1 MSLQRA
7 DLPSGNG
14 RVLPLLVEPPDAH
27 NGHSASGQS
36 AAVSQSSERHSQV
49 GEMFLTRHVYP
60 PRKVGVSTL
69 LKISPQCVVLLENCK
84 AGDDHSRPDP
94 CLFGLGQRH
103 CLLRGLLG
111 LSSLQGNIP
120 SWPNQ

>member
-1 MSLQRA
+1 MFTVQGS
-7 DLPSGNG
+7 DLPGGNG

-27 NGHSASGQS
+27 NGHPPSGQS

-69 LKISPQCVVLLENCK
+69 
-84 AGDDHSRPDP
+84 
-94 CLFGLGQRH
+94 
-103 CLLRGLLG
+103 
-111 LSSLQGNIP
+111 
-120 SWPNQ
+120 